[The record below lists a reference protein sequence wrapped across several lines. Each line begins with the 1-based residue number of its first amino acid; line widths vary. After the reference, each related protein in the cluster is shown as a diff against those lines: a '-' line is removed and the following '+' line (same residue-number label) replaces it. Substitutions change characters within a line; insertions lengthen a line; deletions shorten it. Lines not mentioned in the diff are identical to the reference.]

1 MTLTVVY
8 DAQCALCVRCRT
20 WMESE
25 PALVPLTFL
34 ASNSAEARR
43 RLGALPWL
51 GQELIVIADDGRG
64 WVGPAAFVT
73 CLWALERWRSWA
85 LDLAGTPSWRQLAP
99 AGIPPRGRDGAN
111 GAYDATN
118 DRLVVACGQGTND
131 LWTLTFP
138 DAPPAATPPDRTAW
152 QGFGAARGQIPVP
165 ALELSANTAHG
176 RVSFAVQLPS
186 ADPATL
192 SLFDVAGRCVWSTPV
207 GDPGAGAYE
216 LEISAPPQ
224 PPAIYFAR
232 LSQGKAT
239 RYARIVLMR

>member
-1 MTLTVVY
+1 LELGSG
-8 DAQCALCVRCRT
+8 DGQWQKLRIAPGP
-20 WMESE
+20 SE
-25 PALVPLTFL
+25 RSGGLL
-34 ASNSAEARR
+34 
-43 RLGALPWL
+43 RLDTTHDRLLLFGGYGIIGLMN
-51 GQELIVIADDGRG
+51 D
-64 WVGPAAFVT
+64 T
-73 CLWALERWRSWA
+73 WA

-186 ADPATL
+186 SDPATL

-232 LSQGKAT
+232 LSQGRAT